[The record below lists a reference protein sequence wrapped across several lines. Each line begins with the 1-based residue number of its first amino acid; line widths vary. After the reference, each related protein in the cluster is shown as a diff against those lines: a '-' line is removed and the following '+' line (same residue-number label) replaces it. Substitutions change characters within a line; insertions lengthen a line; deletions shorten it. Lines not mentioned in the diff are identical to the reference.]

1 MIVYR
6 CDLCDATKE
15 CIQKEIDGREYDICL
30 ECWSPLEEKLRGKGR
45 TKKHRESVYL
55 PPSRILKEDEEKK
68 PMPGELP
75 QIWYGSGER
84 RQ

>member
-1 MIVYR
+1 MIFYM
-6 CDLCDATKE
+6 CDLCGVTKE

-30 ECWSPLEEKLRGKGR
+30 ECWNPLEEKLRGKGR
-45 TKKHRESVYL
+45 TKKRRESVYL
-55 PPSRILKEDEEKK
+55 PPARSVKEDEEKK

-75 QIWYGSGER
+75 QIWYGTGER

>member
-1 MIVYR
+1 MILYR
-6 CDLCDATKE
+6 CDLCDATKD
-15 CIQKEIDGREYDICL
+15 CVQKEIDGREYDICT

-45 TKKHRESVYL
+45 TKKRREDVYL
-55 PPSRILKEDEEKK
+55 PPARIVKEDEEKK

-75 QIWYGSGER
+75 KIWYCTGDR